1 MSPRLMLLPAKKA
14 EEMKIVSV
22 PDDFDIRDAHRH
34 ATALIASVE
43 EDDPDYDW
51 DDIAIVLEEHGFE
64 VQEFMFG
71 PDLD

>member
-22 PDDFDIRDAHRH
+22 PEDYDMRDAHRH
-34 ATALIASVE
+34 ATALIATVE
-43 EDDPDYDW
+43 EEDADYDW
-51 DDIAIVLEEHGFE
+51 DDIAAVLEEHGFE
-64 VQEFMFG
+64 MQEFILG